1 MKPTFIRS
9 NFVRRSSRKAGDVH
23 PRAGAAVVEL
33 AVLIPVLFT
42 VAFGTLEVCNRMY
55 LRQTA
60 SVAAYEGARLAARRT
75 ITQAQVESR
84 CLDLL
89 NGRRVVGGTVT
100 ITPGNNGLATL
111 PTGGNCKSK
120 SRFQLVVIRR
130 SAMFCR
136 RLERSVHRL
145 TCYVNKYS

>member
-1 MKPTFIRS
+1 MKPSFIRS
-9 NFVRRSSRKAGDVH
+9 NIARRTSRKAVLSQ
-23 PRAGAAVVEL
+23 RRVGAAVVEL

-75 ITQAQVESR
+75 ITQTQVESR

-100 ITPGNNGLATL
+100 VTPGNNGLATL
-111 PTGGNCKSK
+111 PPEANCK
-120 SRFQLVVIRR
+120 
-130 SAMFCR
+130 
-136 RLERSVHRL
+136 
-145 TCYVNKYS
+145 

>member
-9 NFVRRSSRKAGDVH
+9 NFARRSSRKAGDVH
-23 PRAGAAVVEL
+23 PRVGAAVVEL

-111 PTGGNCKSK
+111 PTGG
-120 SRFQLVVIRR
+120 QLQVEVTIPISGNTPVSYVLSSTGMIRS
-130 SAMFCR
+130 SAFMLR
-136 RLERSVHRL
+136 E
-145 TCYVNKYS
+145 

>member
-1 MKPTFIRS
+1 MMPSFIRS
-9 NFVRRSSRKAGDVH
+9 NRVRHAANDAGDSQ

-75 ITQAQVESR
+75 MTQAQVESR
-84 CLDLL
+84 CMELL
-89 NGRRVVGGTVT
+89 AGRRVVGGSVT

-111 PTGGNCKSK
+111 PTGG
-120 SRFQLVVIRR
+120 QLQVEVTIPISGNTPVSYVLSSTGMIRS
-130 SAMFCR
+130 SAYMLR
-136 RLERSVHRL
+136 E
-145 TCYVNKYS
+145 

>member
-1 MKPTFIRS
+1 MKPSFIRS
-9 NFVRRSSRKAGDVH
+9 NHARRPAFKTAVSQ

-75 ITQAQVESR
+75 ITQAQVEAR
-84 CLDLL
+84 CMDLL
-89 NGRRVVGGTVT
+89 TGRRVVGGTVT

-111 PTGGNCKSK
+111 PTGG
-120 SRFQLVVIRR
+120 QLQVEVTIPISGNTPVSYVLSSAGMIRS
-130 SAMFCR
+130 SAYMLR
-136 RLERSVHRL
+136 E
-145 TCYVNKYS
+145 